1 MRGGGLLGRALAN
14 WAFAT
19 FVALIALTSSLPA
32 AAQEVVRSGRPLAD
46 VPTRLVPASGA
57 PATVLRK
64 QETAG
69 GLVSRTQDTTLQHR
83 AGPQTLLREAEV
95 PKERLE
101 QTRALLV
108 ELKARPTPEQAI
120 AIDLPADVLFDFDK
134 AELRADAASSIDKA
148 AELIKSY
155 ATAPLTV
162 LGHTDGK
169 GTDAYN
175 DALSLRRAEAVA
187 RALQRQTQ
195 RQARVE
201 GRGKREPVAPNTTPD
216 GPMALIRCPECGREV
231 SSQAPAC
238 PACGYPIQAQGTP
251 RAGRHPSA
259 LHSPHLWGRVAM
271 VLGAWL
277 LTPWIA
283 RLVVALA
290 VCVLAYFMFTG
301 R

>member
-1 MRGGGLLGRALAN
+1 MRRRTQTGRPAPAGTLRQAGVSLALVVLA
-14 WAFAT
+14 WA
-19 FVALIALTSSLPA
+19 LPV
-32 AAQEVVRSGRPLAD
+32 AAQEVVRSGRALAD

-57 PATVLRK
+57 PATTLRK
-64 QETAG
+64 REPAG
-69 GLVSRTQDTTLQHR
+69 GLVSRTQDTTLQR
-83 AGPQTLLREAEV
+83 SAGPQTILREAEV

-120 AIDLPADVLFDFDK
+120 SIDLPADVLFDFDK
-134 AELRADAASSIDKA
+134 AELRADAAPSLDKA

-155 ATAPLTV
+155 ATAPLSV

-201 GRGKREPVAPNTTPD
+201 GRGKREPIAPNTTPD
-216 GPMALIRCPECGREV
+216 GRDDPQGRQLNRRVQILIGVPTKEGR
-231 SSQAPAC
+231 
-238 PACGYPIQAQGTP
+238 
-251 RAGRHPSA
+251 
-259 LHSPHLWGRVAM
+259 
-271 VLGAWL
+271 
-277 LTPWIA
+277 
-283 RLVVALA
+283 
-290 VCVLAYFMFTG
+290 
-301 R
+301 